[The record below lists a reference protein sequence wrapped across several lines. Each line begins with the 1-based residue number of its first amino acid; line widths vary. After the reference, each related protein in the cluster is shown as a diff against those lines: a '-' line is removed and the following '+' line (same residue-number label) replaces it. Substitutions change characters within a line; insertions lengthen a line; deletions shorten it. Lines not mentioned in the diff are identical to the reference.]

1 MNKNAIIES
10 LTELRA
16 EIEKELSVNQ
26 LGNLVK
32 NYQHGIELCN
42 EMIASVNDEN
52 LPPTPEAF
60 FAKFGRYAEDSLP
73 WTGEIMKKYGKSQ
86 EVIKREYSE
95 K

>member
-42 EMIASVNDEN
+42 EMIASVND
-52 LPPTPEAF
+52 
-60 FAKFGRYAEDSLP
+60 
-73 WTGEIMKKYGKSQ
+73 
-86 EVIKREYSE
+86 
-95 K
+95 